1 VFGPRERFK
10 EDKFGWN
17 NVAIGYQFNGKNL
30 DSLNAKF
37 LECVAQHDV
46 DRAMHF
52 LNGGANI
59 NERDVNDDTAL
70 LRAVRND
77 DTQMAFMLIGKKASL
92 DAQDKDGATA
102 LIIASKKAD
111 IPLVKA
117 LLDAGAEIGID
128 DRTGKKALDYA
139 MASADPQ
146 LVELFEKPL
155 KQALNRIPS
164 SDFAQAL
171 RTSNRNLDDIDPET
185 GNTILTWAA
194 SQRGQESLALAF
206 IEAGASLNVPNR
218 AGKTPVQIA
227 QETHNSPM
235 LKLLEEAQKHKP
247 PVVVENRGPLQ
258 PMFTTRG

>member
-1 VFGPRERFK
+1 M
-10 EDKFGWN
+10 
-17 NVAIGYQFNGKNL
+17 AIGYQFNGKNL

-37 LECVAQHDV
+37 LESVAKHDT
-46 DRAMHF
+46 DRALHF
-52 LNGGANI
+52 LSGGANI
-59 NERDVNDDTAL
+59 NERDANEDTAL
-70 LRAVRND
+70 LFAVRGG
-77 DTQMAFMLIGKKASL
+77 DTKMALMLISQHASL
-92 DAQDKDGATA
+92 DAQDNKDGATA
-102 LIIASKKAD
+102 LIIASKNAD

-139 MASADPQ
+139 MRSADPL

-164 SDFAQAL
+164 SDLAQAL
-171 RTSNRNLDDIDPET
+171 RISHRNLDDIDPST

-194 SQRGQESLALAF
+194 SQKGQESLALAF

-218 AGKTPVQIA
+218 DGKTPLQVA
-227 QETHNSPM
+227 RETSNTPM

-247 PVVVENRGPLQ
+247 GMVVENRGPMKPL
-258 PMFTTRG
+258 FTTTN